1 MLKKC
6 FSLAVFSIC
15 FLASFAQAADRFNP
29 TNNQL
34 TISQVV
40 VGDTVY
46 TNVIITVALVISVNG
61 GVPVNNF
68 DTFNAQN
75 NQLSIPLVYV
85 GDVEYTNVVINVG
98 EILQVGGASKQP
110 PSPVY
115 SATLY
120 DTSYKNF
127 KLNGAD
133 SIKHTMYPWG
143 VYNLRWG
150 GERETIG
157 YGDFL
162 KAGELSVFVAY
173 QNYIHA
179 EPYSLV
185 QNNPSSYASLYVF
198 YTINANKTLTK
209 TISFKGCLQPRKAVV
224 ADFNKDGIPDV
235 FVSCTGYDNSPFPGE
250 KSQLILSSGRGNYTV
265 TDVGEIGFTHGAS
278 AADVNGDGYPDLIVA
293 SSGNIYFYINQ
304 KNGTFIKDVTRV
316 QLANPFFNIELIDI
330 DGDGMVDILGGGH
343 EFAGTTTKIIYANS
357 DGTYGSRFTNI
368 PSVPTKGVVNDFTI
382 VGNTLYVNRTTD
394 ITSSL
399 GWYNGL
405 TIQSYNLITGASNV
419 VADVSGNWIPWL
431 LPKTKNNLNGVGPF
445 NSVAFFQ

>member
-1 MLKKC
+1 MLKKFFTLVL
-6 FSLAVFSIC
+6 FSNLF
-15 FLASFAQAADRFNP
+15 FASLVQAADRFNP
-29 TNNQL
+29 INNQL
-34 TISQVV
+34 TIPQVV

-46 TNVIITVALVISVNG
+46 TNVVITVAAVISVNG

-98 EILQVGGASKQP
+98 EILQVGGASKEP

-115 SATLY
+115 VATLY

-133 SIKHTMYPWG
+133 SIKYTMYPWG

-150 GERETIG
+150 VNPETIG
-157 YGDFL
+157 FGDFL

-198 YTINANKTLTK
+198 YAVNADKSLSK
-209 TISFKGCLQPRKAVV
+209 SISFKGCLQPRKAVV

-235 FVSCTGYDNSPFPGE
+235 FVSCTGYDNPPFPGE

-265 TDVGEIGFTHGAS
+265 TDVGDIGFTHGAS
-278 AADVNGDGYPDLIVA
+278 AADINGDGYPDIA
-293 SSGNIYFYINQ
+293 FTGGGTIHFYINQ
-304 KNGTFIKDVTRV
+304 KNGSFVKDTSRV
-316 QLANPFFNIELIDI
+316 KSNIPYFNVELVDV
-330 DGDGMVDILGGGH
+330 DGDGKVDILGGGH
-343 EFAGTTTKIIYANS
+343 EFEGSTTKIIYADP

-368 PSVPTKGVVNDFTI
+368 PSVQTKGVVNDFTF

-394 ITSSL
+394 RTSSL

-405 TIQSYNLITGASNV
+405 TIQSYNLNTGISNV
-419 VADVSGNWIPWL
+419 VSDVSGNWIPWL
-431 LPKTKNNLNGVGPF
+431 LPKTKNKTNGVGPF
-445 NSVAFFQ
+445 NSEAFFQ